1 MLRALSTAATGMEAQ
16 ETRLDVTAHN
26 VANASTNGFK
36 RERAEFADLM
46 YQQLRAPGAATGQGT
61 KAPTGVEVGLGVRV
75 SSTQRSFSEGDLRQ
89 TGNPLDVAIEGNGFL
104 AIQMP
109 GDRIGYTRDGALKL
123 DPEGKLVNGE
133 GYPVVGDIVIPPD
146 AQSVSIGADGTV
158 SATLPGEAAPIEL
171 GRLQLV
177 GFTNPA
183 GLSAMGK
190 NLFTETAASGQPFT
204 ANPGEEGLGTLMQG
218 TLELS
223 NVKVVEEMIDLI
235 AGQRAYEVNSRV
247 VRAADEML
255 QQTAG
260 LGR

>member
-46 YQQLRAPGAATGQGT
+46 YQQMRAPGAVSGQGT
-61 KAPTGVEVGLGVRV
+61 RTPTGVEVGLGVRV
-75 SSTQRSFSEGDLRQ
+75 TNTQRSFSEGDIRQ
-89 TGNPLDVAIEGNGFL
+89 TGNALDVAIEGNGFL

-109 GDRIGYTRDGALKL
+109 GDRTGYTRDGALKL
-123 DPEGKLVNGE
+123 DPEGRLVNGE
-133 GYPVVGDIVIPPD
+133 GYPLVGDIVIPPD
-146 AQSVSIGADGTV
+146 ATSVSIGADGTV
-158 SATLPGEAAPIEL
+158 SAVLNGESATTEL

-190 NLFTETAASGQPFT
+190 NLFTETSASGQPFT
-204 ANPGEEGLGTLMQG
+204 ANPGEEGLGTVMQG
-218 TLELS
+218 ALEGS

-235 AGQRAYEVNSRV
+235 SGQRAYEVNSRV
-247 VRAADEML
+247 VKAADEML

>member
-16 ETRLDVTAHN
+16 ETKLDVTAHN
-26 VANASTNGFK
+26 IANASTNGFK

-46 YQQLRAPGAATGQGT
+46 YQTMRAPGAITGQGT
-61 KAPTGVEVGLGVRV
+61 KAPTGVEIGLGVRV
-75 SSTQRSFSEGDLRQ
+75 ASTQRSFSEGDLRQ

-109 GDRIGYTRDGALKL
+109 NDRIGYTRDGALKL
-123 DPEGKLVNGE
+123 DPEGKLVNSE
-133 GYPVVGDIVIPPD
+133 GYPVVGDITIPPD

-158 SATLPGEAAPIEL
+158 SATLPGEPAPIEL
-171 GRLQLV
+171 GRIELV

-183 GLSAMGK
+183 GLAAMGK
-190 NLFTETAASGQPFT
+190 NLFTETGASGQPFT
-204 ANPGEEGLGTLMQG
+204 GNPGEEGLGTLMQG
-218 TLELS
+218 ALEGS

-235 AGQRAYEVNSRV
+235 SGQRAYEVNSRV

-255 QQTAG
+255 QNTAS